1 MVKLRKII
9 QCVAIACVAIML
21 HADEVLQPSYMSYA
35 QIADRYV
42 KPLTQEKYRQKQDST
57 APNMFFSTTMNNAI
71 TRAKQAAEKMIGLRE
86 QKEVLFNLLSSQKMV
101 SGHATYSPL
110 ETVAYDL
117 NFFSYKSKNM
127 NEQSQHLFSK
137 INRTETIFGE
147 AYLAHM
153 LANPIRDIEKLKKRQ
168 KIIRA
173 LVNDDALFKDFET
186 IVNKIK
192 AHQEGILSN
201 YVPVDPGVQDFMKNE
216 FYGSHFLNT
225 SPYVNETV
233 RRVPTGV
240 LTIWFGHRLWSA
252 KNAIQRAAIVGG
264 GALGYFG
271 INKVVIPLI
280 SWMSGMDIVGLQKA
294 MHSNLMFKGVQGA
307 ATLANEIECIEE
319 KRGLVSNGFLNNYDN
334 REYKQGFSQ
343 LKSLFKTSTFAGAPV
358 DYAANWAFH
367 GRLRAA
373 YYLMQQHKSD
383 LMPYM
388 HMIGEID
395 AYLSI
400 AKLYKEHQKEGNARY
415 SFVDFVQD
423 ENPLFE
429 AQNFWNPMLAADKAV
444 TNSLTMGGNEPRVIT
459 VTGSNTGGKSTIVS
473 NGLALMVMLAQTLG
487 IAPVQSLKMRP
498 FDYIATFMKVEEDI
512 VDGNS
517 RYHAEI
523 KAAAKIQKDLRTL
536 PKNATA
542 AVFVD
547 EAFTGTNEQ
556 SGSKA
561 LYSFASDLMSNKKVL
576 AAIVTHY
583 KKITSLEQK
592 SQGECKNYKVD
603 VSVNGNEI
611 KRPYKLEPGVSEVNI
626 ADELYRNE
634 QKNES
639 VSETY

>member
-1 MVKLRKII
+1 MVATHII
-9 QCVAIACVAIML
+9 QFVTIMCVATMM

-35 QIADRYV
+35 QIADRYI
-42 KPLTQEKYRQKQDST
+42 KPFAQDKDRHKEDPT
-57 APNMFFSTTMNNAI
+57 APTMFSPTITNNAI
-71 TRAKQAAEKMIGLRE
+71 TRAKQAAEKIIGLRE
-86 QKEVLFNLLSSQKMV
+86 QKEVLFNLLSSQKMA

-137 INRTETIFGE
+137 INRTETMFGE

-168 KIIRA
+168 EIIRA

-186 IVNKIK
+186 IVKNVK

-201 YVPVDPGVQDFMKNE
+201 YVPVDPGLQDFMKNE
-216 FYGSHFLNT
+216 FYGSRFLNT
-225 SPYVNETV
+225 SPYVNETM
-233 RRVPTGV
+233 RRVPMG
-240 LTIWFGHRLWSA
+240 LITIWFGNRLWSA
-252 KNAIQRAAIVGG
+252 KNAIQRAVIVVMGAI
-264 GALGYFG
+264 GYFG
-271 INKVVIPLI
+271 CAKVIIPLGT
-280 SWMSGMDIVGLQKA
+280 WFSGMDIMGMQKA
-294 MHSNLMFKGVQGA
+294 MHSNVMFKGIQGV

-319 KRGLVSNGFLNNYDN
+319 KRGLISNSFLNNYDN
-334 REYKQGFSQ
+334 GEYKQGVSQ

-373 YYLMQQHKSD
+373 YYLMQQHKAD
-383 LMPYM
+383 FMPYM
-388 HMIGEID
+388 HLIGEID

-400 AKLYKEHQKEGNARY
+400 AKLYKEHQKGNARY
-415 SFVDFVQD
+415 SFVDFVQED
-423 ENPLFE
+423 APSFK
-429 AQNFWNPMLAADKAV
+429 AQGFWNPMLAADKAV

-487 IAPVQSLKMRP
+487 IAPVESLKMRP
-498 FDYIATFMKVEEDI
+498 FDYIATLMKVEEDI

-547 EAFTGTNEQ
+547 EAFTSTNEQ

-561 LYSFASDLMSNKKVL
+561 LHSFASDLMRNKKVL
-576 AAIVTHY
+576 ASIVTHY
-583 KKITSLEQK
+583 KKLTELEQK
-592 SQGECKNYKVD
+592 GECKNYKVD
-603 VSVNGNEI
+603 VIVGDDI
-611 KRPYKLEPGVSEVNI
+611 KRPYKLKPGVSEINI
-626 ADELYRNE
+626 ADQLYRDE
-634 QKNES
+634 KKNES
-639 VSETY
+639 VIETD